1 MLSKSKL
8 FLVAIS
14 LSLMSTFISNERVS
28 AATTNTPS
36 IVDQQNNEQKEQT
49 QSNSDTSDDSN
60 SDNNQIEDSNTN
72 DNNPGSNGA
81 INTNKK
87 HKKVPKV
94 VYSKKKG
101 SGKIYQTH
109 YRFSKTLTS
118 KKNSAKNWYK
128 KQISYSKLAKT
139 NKETFVKTKYGW
151 LNKKAF
157 NQFLLTKNKINYK
170 MKIVRNANLYNL
182 PAHTNDARKIGTSKN
197 LHLKNKWVHVNM
209 IAHTNLHA
217 VYYRFKHRGQNY
229 WILGQNIKYNL
240 KALEGNK
247 KSLERII
254 KIGEKMI
261 GYSKYDEKSR
271 HFDCS
276 SFMNYLFTK
285 AGHHLGSTT
294 FSQCYNGKPVNYKNK
309 KRGDLIFFDDKDD
322 GHLAHVGMYLG
333 KGLFLH
339 DSPYTD
345 NGGVGVSS
353 LQDKFWNSR
362 NSKYLSVHYPDGIV
376 RRIM

>member
-1 MLSKSKL
+1 MLNKSKL

-14 LSLMSTFISNERVS
+14 LSLTSTFIFNEKVS

-72 DNNPGSNGA
+72 DNNSGSNGA

-109 YRFSKTLTS
+109 YRFSKTLTG
-118 KKNSAKNWYK
+118 KKRSAKNWYK
-128 KQISYSKLAKT
+128 RQISYSKLAKT
-139 NKETFVKTKYGW
+139 NKGTFVKTKYGW

-170 MKIVRNANLYNL
+170 MKIVRNAKLYNL

-261 GYSKYDEKSR
+261 GHSKYDEKSR

-276 SFMNYLFTK
+276 SFMNYLFTR
-285 AGHHLGSTT
+285 AGHRLGSTT
-294 FSQCYNGKPVNYKNK
+294 FSQCYNGKPINYKNK

-353 LQDKFWNSR
+353 LQDNFWNSR

>member
-1 MLSKSKL
+1 MLNKSKL
-8 FLVAIS
+8 FLVAIN
-14 LSLMSTFISNERVS
+14 LSLTSTFIFNEKVS

-49 QSNSDTSDDSN
+49 QSKSDTSDDSN

-72 DNNPGSNGA
+72 DNNSGSNGA
-81 INTNKK
+81 VNTNKK

-109 YRFSKTLTS
+109 YRFSKTLTG
-118 KKNSAKNWYK
+118 KKPSAKSWYK
-128 KQISYSKLAKT
+128 RQISYSKLAKT
-139 NKETFVKTKYGW
+139 NKGTFVKTKYGW

-170 MKIVRNANLYNL
+170 MKIVRNAKLYNL

-229 WILGQNIKYNL
+229 WILGQNIEYNL

-261 GYSKYDEKSR
+261 GHSKYDEKSR

-276 SFMNYLFTK
+276 SFMNYLFTR
-285 AGHHLGSTT
+285 AGHRLGSTT
-294 FSQCYNGKPVNYKNK
+294 FSQCYNGKPINYKNK

-353 LQDKFWNSR
+353 LQDNFWNSR

>member
-1 MLSKSKL
+1 
-8 FLVAIS
+8 
-14 LSLMSTFISNERVS
+14 MSTFIFNERVS

-72 DNNPGSNGA
+72 DNNSGSNGA

-87 HKKVPKV
+87 HKEVPKV

-109 YRFSKTLTS
+109 YRFSKTLTG
-118 KKNSAKNWYK
+118 KKRSAKNWYK
-128 KQISYSKLAKT
+128 RQISYSKLAKT
-139 NKETFVKTKYGW
+139 NKGTFVKTKYGW

-170 MKIVRNANLYNL
+170 MKIVRNAKLYNL

-229 WILGQNIKYNL
+229 WILGKNIKYNL

-247 KSLERII
+247 KSLERSI

-261 GYSKYDEKSR
+261 GHSKYDEKSR

-322 GHLAHVGMYLG
+322 GHLAHVGIYLG

-353 LQDKFWNSR
+353 LQDNFWNSH

>member
-8 FLVAIS
+8 FLMFIS
-14 LSLMSTFISNERVS
+14 LSFLGIFSFSVKVS
-28 AATTNTPS
+28 ADTISTQTITNQT
-36 IVDQQNNEQKEQT
+36 NNEQKEQN
-49 QSNSDTSDDSN
+49 QSKSDISDNSN
-60 SDNNQIEDSNTN
+60 SDNNQTVNSNKN
-72 DNNPGSNGA
+72 KDNSQSHKS
-81 INTNKK
+81 INTDKNQKK
-87 HKKVPKV
+87 APKIT
-94 VYSKKKG
+94 YLKKKG

-128 KQISYSKLAKT
+128 KQISYSKITKT
-139 NKETFVKTKYGW
+139 NKGTFVKTKYGW

-170 MKIVRNANLYNL
+170 MKIVRNAKLYNL
-182 PAHTNDARKIGTSKN
+182 PAHTNDARKVGTTKK
-197 LHLKNKWVHVNM
+197 LHLKNKWVYVNM
-209 IAHTNLHA
+209 IAHTNLYA
-217 VYYRFKHRGQNY
+217 VYYRFKHQGKNY
-229 WILGQNIKYNL
+229 WILGKNIKYNL
-240 KALEGNK
+240 KSLEGNK

-261 GYSKYDEKSR
+261 GHSKYDEKSR

-285 AGHHLGSTT
+285 AGYHLGSTT

-362 NSKYLSVHYPDGIV
+362 NSKYLSVHYTDGIV

>member
-14 LSLMSTFISNERVS
+14 LSLMSTFIFNERVS

-36 IVDQQNNEQKEQT
+36 IVDQQNNEQNEQT

-72 DNNPGSNGA
+72 DNNSGSNGA

-109 YRFSKTLTS
+109 YRFSKTLTG
-118 KKNSAKNWYK
+118 KKSSAKNWYK
-128 KQISYSKLAKT
+128 RQISYSKLAKT
-139 NKETFVKTKYGW
+139 NKRTFVKTKYGW

-170 MKIVRNANLYNL
+170 MKIVRNAKLYNL

-254 KIGEKMI
+254 NIGEKMI
-261 GYSKYDEKSR
+261 GHSKYDEKSR

-276 SFMNYLFTK
+276 SFMNYLFTR
-285 AGHHLGSTT
+285 AGHRLGSTT
-294 FSQCYNGKPVNYKNK
+294 FSQCYNGKPINYKNK

-353 LQDKFWNSR
+353 LQDNFWNSR

>member
-8 FLVAIS
+8 FLMFIS
-14 LSLMSTFISNERVS
+14 LSFLGIFSFTVKVS
-28 AATTNTPS
+28 ADTISTQTVTNQT
-36 IVDQQNNEQKEQT
+36 NNEQKEQN
-49 QSNSDTSDDSN
+49 QSKSDISDNSS
-60 SDNNQIEDSNTN
+60 SDNNQTVNSNKN
-72 DNNPGSNGA
+72 KDNSQSHKS
-81 INTNKK
+81 INTDKK
-87 HKKVPKV
+87 QKKAPKII
-94 VYSKKKG
+94 YLRKKG

-118 KKNSAKNWYK
+118 KKRSVKNWYK
-128 KQISYSKLAKT
+128 KQISYSKIAKT
-139 NKETFVKTKYGW
+139 NKGTFVKTKYGW

-170 MKIVRNANLYNL
+170 MKIIRNAKLYNL
-182 PAHTNDARKIGTSKN
+182 PAHTNEARKIGTSKK
-197 LHLKNKWVHVNM
+197 LHLKNKWVYVNM

-217 VYYRFKHRGQNY
+217 VYYRFKHQGKNY
-229 WILGQNIKYNL
+229 WILGKNIKYNL
-240 KALEGNK
+240 KSLEGNK

-261 GYSKYDEKSR
+261 DHSKYDEKSR

-294 FSQCYNGKPVNYKNK
+294 FSQCYNGKPINYKNK

>member
-14 LSLMSTFISNERVS
+14 LSLMSTFIFNERVS

-36 IVDQQNNEQKEQT
+36 IVDQQNNEQNEQT

-72 DNNPGSNGA
+72 DNNSGSNGA

-118 KKNSAKNWYK
+118 KKRSAKNWYK
-128 KQISYSKLAKT
+128 RQISYSKLAKT
-139 NKETFVKTKYGW
+139 NKGTFVKTKYGW

-170 MKIVRNANLYNL
+170 MKIVRNAKLYNL

-254 KIGEKMI
+254 NIGEKMI
-261 GYSKYDEKSR
+261 GHSKYDEKSR

-353 LQDKFWNSR
+353 LQDNFWNSR

>member
-1 MLSKSKL
+1 MLNKSKL

-14 LSLMSTFISNERVS
+14 LSLTSTFIFNEKVS

-49 QSNSDTSDDSN
+49 QSKSDTSDDSN

-72 DNNPGSNGA
+72 DNNSGSNGA
-81 INTNKK
+81 VNTNKK

-109 YRFSKTLTS
+109 YRFSKTLTG
-118 KKNSAKNWYK
+118 KKRSAKNWYK
-128 KQISYSKLAKT
+128 RQISYSKLAKT
-139 NKETFVKTKYGW
+139 NKGTFVKTKYGW

-170 MKIVRNANLYNL
+170 MKIVRNAKLYNL

-229 WILGQNIKYNL
+229 WILGQNIEYNL

-261 GYSKYDEKSR
+261 GHSKYDEKSR

-276 SFMNYLFTK
+276 SFMNYLFTR
-285 AGHHLGSTT
+285 AGHRLGSTT
-294 FSQCYNGKPVNYKNK
+294 FSQCYNGKPINYKNK

-353 LQDKFWNSR
+353 LQDNFWNSR

>member
-14 LSLMSTFISNERVS
+14 LSLMSTFIFNERVS

-72 DNNPGSNGA
+72 DNNSGSNGA

-109 YRFSKTLTS
+109 YRFSKTLTG
-118 KKNSAKNWYK
+118 KKLSAKNWYK
-128 KQISYSKLAKT
+128 RQISYSKLAKT
-139 NKETFVKTKYGW
+139 NKGTFVKTKYGW

-170 MKIVRNANLYNL
+170 MKIVRNAKLYNL

-229 WILGQNIKYNL
+229 WILGQNIEYNL

-261 GYSKYDEKSR
+261 GHSKYDEKSR

-276 SFMNYLFTK
+276 SFMNYLFTR
-285 AGHHLGSTT
+285 AGHRLGSTT
-294 FSQCYNGKPVNYKNK
+294 FSQCYNGKPINYKNK

-353 LQDKFWNSR
+353 LQDNFWNSR

>member
-14 LSLMSTFISNERVS
+14 LSLMSTFIFNERVS

-81 INTNKK
+81 INNKK

-118 KKNSAKNWYK
+118 KKRSAKNWYK
-128 KQISYSKLAKT
+128 RQISYSKLAKT
-139 NKETFVKTKYGW
+139 NKGTFVKTKYGW

-157 NQFLLTKNKINYK
+157 NQFLLTKNKINYQK
-170 MKIVRNANLYNL
+170 CQIV
-182 PAHTNDARKIGTSKN
+182 
-197 LHLKNKWVHVNM
+197 
-209 IAHTNLHA
+209 
-217 VYYRFKHRGQNY
+217 
-229 WILGQNIKYNL
+229 
-240 KALEGNK
+240 
-247 KSLERII
+247 
-254 KIGEKMI
+254 
-261 GYSKYDEKSR
+261 
-271 HFDCS
+271 
-276 SFMNYLFTK
+276 
-285 AGHHLGSTT
+285 
-294 FSQCYNGKPVNYKNK
+294 
-309 KRGDLIFFDDKDD
+309 
-322 GHLAHVGMYLG
+322 
-333 KGLFLH
+333 
-339 DSPYTD
+339 
-345 NGGVGVSS
+345 
-353 LQDKFWNSR
+353 
-362 NSKYLSVHYPDGIV
+362 
-376 RRIM
+376 

>member
-1 MLSKSKL
+1 MLNKSKL

-14 LSLMSTFISNERVS
+14 LSLTSTFIFNEKVS

-49 QSNSDTSDDSN
+49 QSKSDTSDDSN
-60 SDNNQIEDSNTN
+60 SYNNQIEDSNTN
-72 DNNPGSNGA
+72 DNNSGSNGA
-81 INTNKK
+81 VNTNKK

-109 YRFSKTLTS
+109 YRFSKTLTG
-118 KKNSAKNWYK
+118 KKRSAKNWYK
-128 KQISYSKLAKT
+128 RQISYSKLAKT
-139 NKETFVKTKYGW
+139 NKGTFVKTKYGW

-170 MKIVRNANLYNL
+170 MKIVRNAKLYNL

-229 WILGQNIKYNL
+229 WILGQNIEYNL

-261 GYSKYDEKSR
+261 GHSKYDEKSR

-276 SFMNYLFTK
+276 SFMNYLFTR
-285 AGHHLGSTT
+285 AGHRLGSTT
-294 FSQCYNGKPVNYKNK
+294 FSQCYNGKPITYKNK

-353 LQDKFWNSR
+353 LQDNFWNSR

>member
-1 MLSKSKL
+1 
-8 FLVAIS
+8 
-14 LSLMSTFISNERVS
+14 
-28 AATTNTPS
+28 
-36 IVDQQNNEQKEQT
+36 
-49 QSNSDTSDDSN
+49 
-60 SDNNQIEDSNTN
+60 
-72 DNNPGSNGA
+72 
-81 INTNKK
+81 
-87 HKKVPKV
+87 
-94 VYSKKKG
+94 
-101 SGKIYQTH
+101 
-109 YRFSKTLTS
+109 
-118 KKNSAKNWYK
+118 
-128 KQISYSKLAKT
+128 
-139 NKETFVKTKYGW
+139 
-151 LNKKAF
+151 
-157 NQFLLTKNKINYK
+157 
-170 MKIVRNANLYNL
+170 
-182 PAHTNDARKIGTSKN
+182 
-197 LHLKNKWVHVNM
+197 M

-261 GYSKYDEKSR
+261 GHSKYDEKSR

-333 KGLFLH
+333 KELFLH
-339 DSPYTD
+339 DNPYTD
-345 NGGVGVSS
+345 NGGLEFPAYKISS
-353 LQDKFWNSR
+353 GTHAVQSIYQFTILMV
-362 NSKYLSVHYPDGIV
+362 LSEELCKKI
-376 RRIM
+376 IKSL

>member
-1 MLSKSKL
+1 
-8 FLVAIS
+8 
-14 LSLMSTFISNERVS
+14 
-28 AATTNTPS
+28 
-36 IVDQQNNEQKEQT
+36 
-49 QSNSDTSDDSN
+49 
-60 SDNNQIEDSNTN
+60 
-72 DNNPGSNGA
+72 
-81 INTNKK
+81 
-87 HKKVPKV
+87 
-94 VYSKKKG
+94 
-101 SGKIYQTH
+101 
-109 YRFSKTLTS
+109 
-118 KKNSAKNWYK
+118 
-128 KQISYSKLAKT
+128 
-139 NKETFVKTKYGW
+139 
-151 LNKKAF
+151 
-157 NQFLLTKNKINYK
+157 
-170 MKIVRNANLYNL
+170 MKIVRNAKLYNL
-182 PAHTNDARKIGTSKN
+182 PAHTNEARKIGTSKK
-197 LHLKNKWVHVNM
+197 LHLNNKWVYVNM

-217 VYYRFKHRGQNY
+217 VYYRFKHQGKNY
-229 WILGQNIKYNL
+229 WILGKNIKYNL
-240 KALEGNK
+240 KSLEGNK

-261 GYSKYDEKSR
+261 GHSKYDEKSR

-285 AGHHLGSTT
+285 ADHHLGSTT

-345 NGGVGVSS
+345 NGGVGISS

>member
-1 MLSKSKL
+1 MLNKSKL

-14 LSLMSTFISNERVS
+14 LSLTSTFIFNEKVS

-72 DNNPGSNGA
+72 DNNSGSNGA

-109 YRFSKTLTS
+109 YRFSKTLTG
-118 KKNSAKNWYK
+118 KKRSAKNWYK
-128 KQISYSKLAKT
+128 RQISYSKLAKT
-139 NKETFVKTKYGW
+139 NKGTFVKTKYGW

-170 MKIVRNANLYNL
+170 MKIVRNAKLYNL

-229 WILGQNIKYNL
+229 WILGQNIEYNL

-261 GYSKYDEKSR
+261 GHSKYDEKSR

-276 SFMNYLFTK
+276 SFMNYLFTR
-285 AGHHLGSTT
+285 AGHRLGSTT
-294 FSQCYNGKPVNYKNK
+294 FSQCYNGKPINYKNK

-353 LQDKFWNSR
+353 LQDNFWNSR